1 MKSTARKFYDENWF
15 TIAYSTYRYRIK
27 KWMSF
32 EEAWWMPSK
41 KKPNEELASLK
52 DWFDNNNQYEVPW
65 DVFRNRRWLNKK
77 KDIQRPIEQLLYPY
91 TKSYVDKEGRDCVVC
106 WIYKKREEF
115 KTKRRV
121 RTYCKDCIKWK
132 K

>member
-1 MKSTARKFYDENWF
+1 
-15 TIAYSTYRYRIK
+15 
-27 KWMSF
+27 
-32 EEAWWMPSK
+32 MPSK

-52 DWFDNNNQYEVPW
+52 DWFDKNNQYEVPW

-106 WIYKKREEF
+106 
-115 KTKRRV
+115 
-121 RTYCKDCIKWK
+121 
-132 K
+132 